1 MPLLDGSHA
10 LMLRRTQ
17 PYAPCHLYTGE
28 NAVYKYKTTDDGA
41 TWSLLAELIPDTSQ
55 RQAVRRARSLGDKI
69 NKH

>member
-1 MPLLDGSHA
+1 M
-10 LMLRRTQ
+10 
-17 PYAPCHLYTGE
+17 
-28 NAVYKYKTTDDGA
+28 YKYKTTDDGA